1 MKEEEQ
7 LYTLEFLLG
16 FDGHVHWLDQGYRL
30 KFEIKR
36 VKPTK
41 ERPHGLRYS
50 FTLHH
55 PDGKRLMGFDN
66 AHGVPAKGSRYN
78 KRQAAAD
85 HWHRTEDDE
94 GRPYS
99 FTTAEATFRTRRPPI
114 LFPPPRN
121 PQPSAGHPAP
131 KAAVY
136 RRAGEDPRTSRIQSH

>member
-36 VKPTK
+36 VEPTK

-50 FTLHH
+50 FTLHDT
-55 PDGKRLMGFDN
+55 DGQRLMGFDN
-66 AHGVPAKGSRYN
+66 AHGVSAKGSRYN

-85 HWHRTEDDE
+85 HWHRSEDDE
-94 GRPYS
+94 GQPYS
-99 FTTAEATFRTRRPPI
+99 FTTADALLEDFFREATRI
-114 LFPPPRN
+114 L
-121 PQPSAGHPAP
+121 
-131 KAAVY
+131 AAHGVSDVVASVEK
-136 RRAGEDPRTSRIQSH
+136 RSEP

>member
-50 FTLHH
+50 FTLHD
-55 PDGKRLMGFDN
+55 PDGQRLMGFDN
-66 AHGVPAKGSRYN
+66 AHGVRAKGSRYN

-99 FTTAEATFRTRRPPI
+99 FTTADALLEDFFREATRI
-114 LFPPPRN
+114 L
-121 PQPSAGHPAP
+121 
-131 KAAVY
+131 AAHGVSDAVASVEK
-136 RRAGEDPRTSRIQSH
+136 RSEP

>member
-50 FTLHH
+50 FTLHD
-55 PDGKRLMGFDN
+55 PDGQRLMGFDN
-66 AHGVPAKGSRYN
+66 AHGVVPKGSRYL
-78 KRQAAAD
+78 KRRPATD
-85 HWHRTEDDE
+85 HWHRTEDDA

-99 FTTAEATFRTRRPPI
+99 FTTADALLEDFFREATRI
-114 LFPPPRN
+114 LAERGIN
-121 PQPSAGHPAP
+121 GSISC
-131 KAAVY
+131 
-136 RRAGEDPRTSRIQSH
+136 DDRIV

>member
-50 FTLHH
+50 FTLHD
-55 PDGKRLMGFDN
+55 PDGQRLMGFDN
-66 AHGVPAKGSRYN
+66 AHGVVPKGSRYL
-78 KRQAAAD
+78 KRRPATD
-85 HWHRTEDDE
+85 HWHRTEDDA

-99 FTTAEATFRTRRPPI
+99 FTTADALLEDFFREATRI
-114 LFPPPRN
+114 LAERGIN
-121 PQPSAGHPAP
+121 GDVVSVESKKRSDH
-131 KAAVY
+131 
-136 RRAGEDPRTSRIQSH
+136 D

>member
-50 FTLHH
+50 FTLHD
-55 PDGKRLMGFDN
+55 PDGQRLMGFDN

-99 FTTAEATFRTRRPPI
+99 FTTADPLLEDFFREATRILAERGINDDVVSVEEKERP
-114 LFPPPRN
+114 
-121 PQPSAGHPAP
+121 
-131 KAAVY
+131 
-136 RRAGEDPRTSRIQSH
+136 